1 MRSSIIGAALAAVL
15 GLTAACG
22 DTESAA
28 GGSSTATDSAVEQR
42 HNDADVRF
50 AQRMIPHHE
59 QAVAM
64 AKMVPGRSSDEA
76 LRDLAEQIRA
86 AQGPE
91 IRQLKS
97 LLDSWSEPVEPESA
111 HSSDRHES
119 MSGMM
124 SDEQMRQL
132 EQADGSGFGN
142 QWIEMM
148 IDHHRGAVEMANTEL
163 DSGVNPAAR
172 DLAEDIVAAQKDEI
186 GRMKE
191 MLES

>member
-1 MRSSIIGAALAAVL
+1 MRRSIAGAAFAVVL
-15 GLTAACG
+15 TLTAACG
-22 DTESAA
+22 DTGSSAGESSAA
-28 GGSSTATDSAVEQR
+28 TDGAVEQR
-42 HNDADVRF
+42 HNEADVRF
-50 AQRMIPHHE
+50 AQQMIPHHE
-59 QAVAM
+59 QAVTM
-64 AKMVPGRSSDEA
+64 ATMVPERSADKE
-76 LRDLAEQIRA
+76 LRELAGQIED

-91 IRQLKS
+91 IRQLES
-97 LLDSWSEPVEPESA
+97 LLNSWSVPVEPESA
-111 HSSDRHES
+111 QSSGGHES

-132 EQADGSGFGN
+132 ERADGSEFRS

-163 DSGVNPAAR
+163 DSGLNRSAR

-186 GRMKE
+186 GRMKA